1 MPIKAT
7 NNYIFIVRDEE
18 KSEVNGLLL
27 PPSGVVKPHTG
38 TIFSVGGKVTDPD
51 IRNSVGRTALF
62 HQTVGFA
69 IEEEESKYFVLQ
81 EHEIIAIKK

>member
-38 TIFSVGGKVTDPD
+38 TIFSVGGKVTDPN
-51 IRNSVGRTALF
+51 IIKSIGLTALF
-62 HQTVGFA
+62 HQGIGFT
-69 IEEEESKYFVLQ
+69 IEDEGNKYLVLQ
-81 EHEIIAIKK
+81 EHEIIAIK